1 MSDAGGSSRGKKTF
15 SIDSILSTDTCE
27 SPEVIKP
34 LWDTR
39 DPEVLRR
46 AYLGFLPLVTPDV
59 QLLTLGGQVNRTL
72 PNPTL
77 LGQLQAWYQLS
88 QTRQQLQ
95 YGDIEQQLMYGRALE
110 RYHAYRDSR
119 DQDTKPTPPSS
130 APETSSTPPVI
141 SPTSTA
147 TTAVDKDSPEP
158 GAEESDF
165 FHEDEDYKLSSS
177 QGEGC
182 VPSTDGCGH
191 TDKQRKKK
199 TRTVFSRSQVFQL
212 ESTFDMKRYL
222 SSSER
227 AGLAASLNL
236 TETQVKIWFQNR
248 RNKWKRQITSEL
260 ENANMGHVPSRLL
273 RVPNLFYRDLQ
284 RVSTPDVGDRTKQLG
299 FPHLSESLYFTRG
312 FHPYSYALSKPS
324 TDV

>member
-1 MSDAGGSSRGKKTF
+1 MSDTDGSNRGKKTF
-15 SIDSILSTDTCE
+15 SIDSILSTESCE
-27 SPEVIKP
+27 PPEVLKP
-34 LWDTR
+34 LWNTR

-88 QTRQQLQ
+88 QTRQQLH
-95 YGDIEQQLMYGRALE
+95 YGDIEHQLIYGRALE
-110 RYHAYRDSR
+110 RYHEYRDNR
-119 DQDTKPTPPSS
+119 DKETKLTPPS
-130 APETSSTPPVI
+130 APETSPTPPVI
-141 SPTSTA
+141 SSTSTA
-147 TTAVDKDSPEP
+147 AAEYSPRAGVEQ
-158 GAEESDF
+158 SDVVC
-165 FHEDEDYKLSSS
+165 EDEEDNLTSS
-177 QGEGC
+177 QDDGC
-182 VPSTDGCGH
+182 KSSIDGCGDS
-191 TDKQRKKK
+191 DKQRKKK
-199 TRTVFSRSQVFQL
+199 TRTVFSRTQVFQL

-248 RNKWKRQITSEL
+248 RNKWKRQITTEL

-273 RVPNLFYRDLQ
+273 RVPNLFYRDLH
-284 RVSTPDVGDRTKQLG
+284 RPSSPDIDEDGTKQLG
-299 FPHLSESLYFTRG
+299 VQNLTESLYFARR
-312 FHPYSYALSKPS
+312 FHPYPYTVSKPN
-324 TDV
+324 TDI